1 MKPMIFRSVLILIF
15 CSVLFI
21 SRGYSQQQKVDS
33 LISQESKDY
42 FDNAFKIIKNGSYK
56 KKDIDFEELY
66 QKALVYIKGA
76 KAPQDTYE
84 AIKFTLTLLKDK
96 HSRFI
101 YPKKN
106 IILQNKE
113 ENRGFPLKPHF
124 LNNEY
129 AVLELFSYSSLN
141 EAQNKKVADSIYK
154 FILRLKEGNIKNLII
169 DLRKMEGGS
178 NDPFL
183 CGLAPLINHT
193 KLFTLVGNDHQKES
207 TVFEKGHLYKVV
219 KKAKR
224 GSIYL
229 SNYIEDKAFLPSI
242 SILTG
247 PYTASAGEIIA
258 VAFKGLQNVKFVGA
272 PTYGIPTGVAL
283 FTLKDGA
290 GIGVATSIP
299 FDRNGKSYT
308 SSLNPD
314 TLLEMKD
321 LSDEEVYQKVMSI
334 NK

>member
-1 MKPMIFRSVLILIF
+1 MKLMIFRSVFILISY
-15 CSVLFI
+15 SVLFI

-33 LISQESKDY
+33 LINQESKDY

-56 KKDIDFEELY
+56 KKDIDFDELY

-76 KAPQDTYE
+76 KNPQDTYE
-84 AIKFTLTLLKDK
+84 AIKFTLTSLKDK
-96 HSRFI
+96 HSKFI

-106 IILQNKE
+106 NILQNKE

-124 LNNEY
+124 FNNEY

-141 EAQNKKVADSIYK
+141 QVQNKNIADSIYK
-154 FILRLKEGNIKNLII
+154 FILRLKEDNIKNLII

-183 CGLAPLINHT
+183 CGLAPLINHP
-193 KLFTLVGNDHQKES
+193 KLFTLVGNDNQKES
-207 TVFEKGHLYKVV
+207 TVFEKGHLYKIR

-224 GSIYL
+224 GSLYL
-229 SNYIEDKAFLPSI
+229 SNYIEDKVFLISI

-258 VAFKGLQNVKFVGA
+258 IAFKGLPNVKFVGA

-290 GIGVATSIP
+290 GIGIASSIP

-314 TLLEMKD
+314 VLLETKG
-321 LSDEEVYQKVMSI
+321 LSDEEIYKNIYKM
-334 NK
+334 KK